1 MVFNFRQAQA
11 YRTINFSGSNFVK
24 TDKTCFQ
31 PSIMRFLLPLSLSLL
46 TLLSVSL
53 GAQAQTAPA
62 AVQAAT
68 KGTAMAQFKTSAVC
82 DMCKARIEKSLAYEK
97 GVQSAVLDVPTKVLT
112 VTYKADKTTA
122 AALRTAVQKTGYD
135 ADELTADAR
144 AYNRLPDCCKKT
156 NAVH

>member
-1 MVFNFRQAQA
+1 M
-11 YRTINFSGSNFVK
+11 K
-24 TDKTCFQ
+24 
-31 PSIMRFLLPLSLSLL
+31 FLLALPLFALL
-46 TLLSVSL
+46 GLTGNV
-53 GAQAQTAPA
+53 QAQTTSAPA
-62 AVQAAT
+62 TQTAAT
-68 KGTAMAQFKTSAVC
+68 GTATAQFKTSAVC

-112 VTYKADKTTA
+112 VTYKADKTTP

-156 NAVH
+156 NPVH

>member
-1 MVFNFRQAQA
+1 MKALSF
-11 YRTINFSGSNFVK
+11 
-24 TDKTCFQ
+24 
-31 PSIMRFLLPLSLSLL
+31 FLLTALSAAGY
-46 TLLSVSL
+46 T
-53 GAQAQTAPA
+53 AQAQTAPA
-62 AVQAAT
+62 TTKAAD
-68 KGTAMAQFKTSAVC
+68 GTETVQFKTSAVC

-112 VTYKADKTTA
+112 VTYKADKTTP

-135 ADELTADAR
+135 ADDLTADAR

>member
-1 MVFNFRQAQA
+1 M
-11 YRTINFSGSNFVK
+11 K
-24 TDKTCFQ
+24 
-31 PSIMRFLLPLSLSLL
+31 FLLPLSLSLL
-46 TLLSVSL
+46 SLLSTPPA
-53 GAQAQTAPA
+53 AQAQTAPA
-62 AVQAAT
+62 SVQAAT
-68 KGTAMAQFKTSAVC
+68 NGMATAQFKTSAVC

-112 VTYKADKTTA
+112 VTYKAGKTTP

>member
-1 MVFNFRQAQA
+1 M
-11 YRTINFSGSNFVK
+11 K
-24 TDKTCFQ
+24 
-31 PSIMRFLLPLSLSLL
+31 FLLSIPLLALL
-46 TLLSVSL
+46 HLAPN
-53 GAQAQTAPA
+53 AQAQTAPA
-62 AVQAAT
+62 TAAS
-68 KGTAMAQFKTSAVC
+68 TAKITGPATAKFKTSAVC
-82 DMCKARIEKSLAYEK
+82 DMCKTRIEKSLAYEK

-112 VTYKADKTTA
+112 VTYKADKTTP

>member
-1 MVFNFRQAQA
+1 MK
-11 YRTINFSGSNFVK
+11 S
-24 TDKTCFQ
+24 
-31 PSIMRFLLPLSLSLL
+31 LLALPFFALLSLTS
-46 TLLSVSL
+46 T
-53 GAQAQTAPA
+53 AQTQAQTVPA

-68 KGTAMAQFKTSAVC
+68 NGTATAQFKTSAVC

-112 VTYKADKTTA
+112 VTYKADKTTP

-156 NAVH
+156 NPTH